1 MLATPDVAPNLSP
14 TRVGGLGSPIG
25 KEYDVR
31 MAPAAQAPEIK
42 VELTELPGALVERAK
57 GFDTGIVMLPLD
69 DTREKA
75 VYSEPSV
82 MLVKE
87 LRSLGAD
94 AEFADPPEG
103 RVFEVKKGAEI
114 AVAVAIGIGA
124 TASWDVMKLLLLRF
138 RRQRLSV
145 TYLELEPGSDKH
157 GKAWRVEGAPEGVV
171 KAIDALRE
179 GLG

>member
-1 MLATPDVAPNLSP
+1 
-14 TRVGGLGSPIG
+14 
-25 KEYDVR
+25 

-114 AVAVAIGIGA
+114 VIGIVA